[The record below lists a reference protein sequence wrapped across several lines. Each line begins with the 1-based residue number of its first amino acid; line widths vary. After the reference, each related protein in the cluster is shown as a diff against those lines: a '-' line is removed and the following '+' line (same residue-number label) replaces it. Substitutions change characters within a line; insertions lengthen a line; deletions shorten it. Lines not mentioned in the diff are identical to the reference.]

1 MGKNNNN
8 KRPNKPVKNPDPMSN
23 TRIMGREGMKLIRNM
38 AQGKFNFYTEG
49 HIFRNKDFVLATM
62 VEVDKRIIEHGI
74 HVNAIRCAYAGSQD
88 PNVLNVLHRDEKA
101 LEAYTLVRQTL
112 EGIALTQDTGLLY
125 VLLNKLPN
133 YRYNI

>member
-1 MGKNNNN
+1 MSKNNNGN
-8 KRPNKPVKNPDPMSN
+8 KRPKPTKNPDIMAN
-23 TRIMGREGMKLIRNM
+23 TRIMGREGMRLIRNM

-49 HIFRNKDFVLATM
+49 HIFRNKDFVVATID
-62 VEVDKRIIEHGI
+62 EVDKRIMEHGI

-101 LEAYTLVRQTL
+101 LEAYSLVRQTL
-112 EGIALTQDTGLLY
+112 EGIKLTQDTGLLY